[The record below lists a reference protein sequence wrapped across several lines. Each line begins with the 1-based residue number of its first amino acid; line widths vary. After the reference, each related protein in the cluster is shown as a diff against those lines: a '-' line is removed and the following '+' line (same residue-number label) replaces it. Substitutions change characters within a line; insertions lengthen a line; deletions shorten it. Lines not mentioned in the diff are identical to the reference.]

1 VAGQALEVIAGLL
14 VLGGLALA
22 VVGMLGWRRRLP
34 RNRFAGVRTVN
45 TLRDDET
52 FAVGNQ
58 IGAPLSMAAGAVA
71 VLGGL
76 AVLAT
81 PSTAVRLTLIVPAAL
96 GALVLT
102 LVGGVLGDRA
112 AKLVPVPTLGGCSGV
127 CTGCSLVD
135 GCGSG
140 GAGGSGESDAPSAA
154 NASHAVNAPRAVSKD
169 TVSADAVSS
178 PDVTSDGPASN

>member
-14 VLGGLALA
+14 VIGGLALA
-22 VVGMLGWRRRLP
+22 VVGVLGWRRRLP

-71 VLGGL
+71 ALGGL

-81 PSTAVRLTLIVPAAL
+81 PSGAVRLTLIVLAAL

-102 LVGGVLGDRA
+102 MVGGVLGDRA
-112 AKLVPVPTLGGCSGV
+112 AKLVPAPTLGGCSGV

-135 GCGSG
+135 GCGPGAAGPGAAGADSVT
-140 GAGGSGESDAPSAA
+140 GAGVTGAG
-154 NASHAVNAPRAVSKD
+154 
-169 TVSADAVSS
+169 VSS
-178 PDVTSDGPASN
+178 TDVSGARVTSDGPSAG

>member
-1 VAGQALEVIAGLL
+1 VIAGLL

-22 VVGMLGWRRRLP
+22 VVGILGWRRRLP

-81 PSTAVRLTLIVPAAL
+81 PSTAVRLTLIVLAAL

-102 LVGGVLGDRA
+102 AVGGVLGDRA

-127 CTGCSLVD
+127 CAGCSLVD

-140 GAGGSGESDAPSAA
+140 DSVGSADSGGSGGSDAASAGTA
-154 NASHAVNAPRAVSKD
+154 ARAVTKD

-178 PDVTSDGPASN
+178 PDVTSDEPASN

>member
-1 VAGQALEVIAGLL
+1 MIAGLL

-22 VVGMLGWRRRLP
+22 VVGILGWRRRLP

-81 PSTAVRLTLIVPAAL
+81 PSTAVRLTLIVLAAL
-96 GALVLT
+96 GGLVLT
-102 LVGGVLGDRA
+102 AVGGVLGDRA

-127 CTGCSLVD
+127 CAGCSLVD
-135 GCGSG
+135 GCGSAG
-140 GAGGSGESDAPSAA
+140 SGGSAGSDAAGAG
-154 NASHAVNAPRAVSKD
+154 NAEGAVTKD

-178 PDVTSDGPASN
+178 PDVTSDEPASK

>member
-1 VAGQALEVIAGLL
+1 MIAGLL

-22 VVGMLGWRRRLP
+22 VVGILGWRRRLP

-81 PSTAVRLTLIVPAAL
+81 PSTAVRLTLIVLAAL
-96 GALVLT
+96 GGLVLT
-102 LVGGVLGDRA
+102 AVGGVLGDRA

-127 CTGCSLVD
+127 CAGCSLVD
-135 GCGSG
+135 GCGSAG
-140 GAGGSGESDAPSAA
+140 SGDSGGSDAAGAG
-154 NASHAVNAPRAVSKD
+154 NAEGAVTKD

-178 PDVTSDGPASN
+178 PDVTSDEPASN

>member
-1 VAGQALEVIAGLL
+1 VIAGLL

-22 VVGMLGWRRRLP
+22 VVGILGWRRRLP

-52 FAVGNQ
+52 FAVGNL

-81 PSTAVRLTLIVPAAL
+81 PSTAVRLTLIVLAAL

-102 LVGGVLGDRA
+102 AVGGVLGDRA

-127 CTGCSLVD
+127 CAGCSLVD

-140 GAGGSGESDAPSAA
+140 DSVGSADSGGSGGSGGSDAASAGNGA
-154 NASHAVNAPRAVSKD
+154 RGVTKD

-178 PDVTSDGPASN
+178 PDVTSDEPAAN

>member
-1 VAGQALEVIAGLL
+1 MIAGLL

-22 VVGMLGWRRRLP
+22 VVGVLGWRRRLP

-52 FAVGNQ
+52 FAVGNH

-71 VLGGL
+71 ALGGL

-81 PSTAVRLTLIVPAAL
+81 PSTAVRLTLIVLAAL
-96 GALVLT
+96 GGLVLT
-102 LVGGVLGDRA
+102 AVGGVLGDKA

-127 CTGCSLVD
+127 CAGCSLVD

-140 GAGGSGESDAPSAA
+140 DSVGSADSGGSDAASAGTA
-154 NASHAVNAPRAVSKD
+154 ARAVTKD

-178 PDVTSDGPASN
+178 PDVTSDEPASN

>member
-1 VAGQALEVIAGLL
+1 VAGQALGVIAGLL

-22 VVGMLGWRRRLP
+22 VVGILGWRRLLP

-81 PSTAVRLTLIVPAAL
+81 PSTAVRLTLIVLAAL
-96 GALVLT
+96 GGLGLT
-102 LVGGVLGDRA
+102 AVGGVLGDRA

-127 CTGCSLVD
+127 CAGCSLVD
-135 GCGSG
+135 GCGSDG
-140 GAGGSGESDAPSAA
+140 SGGSAGSDAAGAGNAA
-154 NASHAVNAPRAVSKD
+154 RAVTKD

-178 PDVTSDGPASN
+178 PDVTSDEPASN

>member
-1 VAGQALEVIAGLL
+1 VAGQALAVIAGLL

-22 VVGMLGWRRRLP
+22 VVGILGWRRRLP

-81 PSTAVRLTLIVPAAL
+81 PSTAVRLTLIVLAAL

-102 LVGGVLGDRA
+102 VVGGVLGDKA

-140 GAGGSGESDAPSAA
+140 GAAGSG
-154 NASHAVNAPRAVSKD
+154 
-169 TVSADAVSS
+169 AVSS
-178 PDVTSDGPASN
+178 ADVTSDEPAAN

>member
-14 VLGGLALA
+14 VIGGLALA
-22 VVGMLGWRRRLP
+22 VVGILGWRRLLP

-52 FAVGNQ
+52 FTVGNQ

-81 PSTAVRLTLIVPAAL
+81 PSTAVRLTLIVLAAL
-96 GALVLT
+96 GGLVLT
-102 LVGGVLGDRA
+102 AVGGVLGDRA

-127 CTGCSLVD
+127 CAGCSLVD
-135 GCGSG
+135 GCGPDGSG
-140 GAGGSGESDAPSAA
+140 GSDGSDAAGAVTAA
-154 NASHAVNAPRAVSKD
+154 GAVSKD

-178 PDVTSDGPASN
+178 PDVTSDEPASN

>member
-1 VAGQALEVIAGLL
+1 MIAGLL

-22 VVGMLGWRRRLP
+22 VVGILGWRRLLP

-81 PSTAVRLTLIVPAAL
+81 PSTAVRLTLIVLAAL
-96 GALVLT
+96 GGLGLT
-102 LVGGVLGDRA
+102 AVGGVLGDRA

-127 CTGCSLVD
+127 CAGCSLVD
-135 GCGSG
+135 GCGSDG
-140 GAGGSGESDAPSAA
+140 SGGSAGSDAAGAGNAA
-154 NASHAVNAPRAVSKD
+154 RAVTKD

-178 PDVTSDGPASN
+178 PDVTSDEPASN

>member
-1 VAGQALEVIAGLL
+1 VIAGLL

-22 VVGMLGWRRRLP
+22 VVGILGWRRLLP

-81 PSTAVRLTLIVPAAL
+81 PSTAVRLTLIVLAAL
-96 GALVLT
+96 GGLVLAAI
-102 LVGGVLGDRA
+102 GGVLGDRA

-127 CTGCSLVD
+127 CAGCSLVD
-135 GCGSG
+135 GCGSAG
-140 GAGGSGESDAPSAA
+140 SGGSAGSDAEGAGTAA
-154 NASHAVNAPRAVSKD
+154 RAVTKD

-178 PDVTSDGPASN
+178 PDVTSDEPSSN

>member
-1 VAGQALEVIAGLL
+1 VIAGLL

-22 VVGMLGWRRRLP
+22 AVGILGWRRRLP

-58 IGAPLSMAAGAVA
+58 IGAPLSMAAGAVS

-76 AVLAT
+76 AGLAT
-81 PSTAVRLTLIVPAAL
+81 PSTAVRLTLIVLAAL
-96 GALVLT
+96 GGLVLT
-102 LVGGVLGDRA
+102 AVGGVLGDKA

-127 CTGCSLVD
+127 CAGCSLVD

-140 GAGGSGESDAPSAA
+140 DSVGSGGSDAAGGSGAA
-154 NASHAVNAPRAVSKD
+154 GAGTAARAVTKD

-178 PDVTSDGPASN
+178 PDVTSDEPASN

>member
-1 VAGQALEVIAGLL
+1 VIAGLL

-22 VVGMLGWRRRLP
+22 VVGILGWRRRLP

-58 IGAPLSMAAGAVA
+58 IGAPLSMAAGAVS

-81 PSTAVRLTLIVPAAL
+81 PSTAVRLTLIVLAAV

-102 LVGGVLGDRA
+102 AVGGLLGDRA

-127 CTGCSLVD
+127 CAGCSLVD
-135 GCGSG
+135 GCGSDG
-140 GAGGSGESDAPSAA
+140 SGGSAGSDAAGAG
-154 NASHAVNAPRAVSKD
+154 NAEGAVTKD
-169 TVSADAVSS
+169 TVSADTVSS
-178 PDVTSDGPASN
+178 PDVTSDEPASN

>member
-1 VAGQALEVIAGLL
+1 VIAGLL

-22 VVGMLGWRRRLP
+22 VVGILGWRRRLP

-81 PSTAVRLTLIVPAAL
+81 PSTAVRLTLIVLAAL

-102 LVGGVLGDRA
+102 AVGGVLGDRA

-127 CTGCSLVD
+127 CAGCSLVD

-140 GAGGSGESDAPSAA
+140 DSVGSADSGGSDGSDAASAGTA
-154 NASHAVNAPRAVSKD
+154 ARAVTKD
-169 TVSADAVSS
+169 TVRADAVSS
-178 PDVTSDGPASN
+178 PDVTSDEPASN

>member
-1 VAGQALEVIAGLL
+1 VAGQAFEVIAGLL

-22 VVGMLGWRRRLP
+22 VVGILGWRRRLP

-81 PSTAVRLTLIVPAAL
+81 PSTAVRLTLIVLAAL
-96 GALVLT
+96 GGLVLT
-102 LVGGVLGDRA
+102 AIGGVLGDRA
-112 AKLVPVPTLGGCSGV
+112 AKLVPVPSLGGCSGV
-127 CTGCSLVD
+127 CAGCSLVD
-135 GCGSG
+135 GCGSDG
-140 GAGGSGESDAPSAA
+140 SGGSAGSDAAGAGTAA
-154 NASHAVNAPRAVSKD
+154 RAVTKD

-178 PDVTSDGPASN
+178 PDVTSDEPASN

>member
-1 VAGQALEVIAGLL
+1 VIAGLL

-22 VVGMLGWRRRLP
+22 VVGILGWRRLLP

-81 PSTAVRLTLIVPAAL
+81 PSTAVRLTLIVLAAL
-96 GALVLT
+96 GGLGLT
-102 LVGGVLGDRA
+102 AVGGVLGDRA

-127 CTGCSLVD
+127 CAGCSLVD
-135 GCGSG
+135 GCGSDG
-140 GAGGSGESDAPSAA
+140 SGGSAGSDAAGAGNAA
-154 NASHAVNAPRAVSKD
+154 RAVTKD

-178 PDVTSDGPASN
+178 PDVTSDEPSSN

>member
-1 VAGQALEVIAGLL
+1 MIAGLL

-22 VVGMLGWRRRLP
+22 VVGILGWRRRLP

-81 PSTAVRLTLIVPAAL
+81 PSTAVRLTLIVLAAL

-102 LVGGVLGDRA
+102 AVGGVLGDRA

-127 CTGCSLVD
+127 CAGCSLVD

-140 GAGGSGESDAPSAA
+140 DSGGSGGSDAASAGTA
-154 NASHAVNAPRAVSKD
+154 ARAVTKD

-178 PDVTSDGPASN
+178 PDVTSDEPSSN

>member
-1 VAGQALEVIAGLL
+1 
-14 VLGGLALA
+14 
-22 VVGMLGWRRRLP
+22 VVGILGWRRRLP

-81 PSTAVRLTLIVPAAL
+81 PSTAVRLTLLVLAAL
-96 GALVLT
+96 GGLGLT
-102 LVGGVLGDRA
+102 AVGGVLGDRA

-127 CTGCSLVD
+127 CAGCSLVD

-140 GAGGSGESDAPSAA
+140 ASGSGDSVGSADSGDSGGSDAASARTA
-154 NASHAVNAPRAVSKD
+154 ARAVTKD

-178 PDVTSDGPASN
+178 PDVTSDESSN

>member
-1 VAGQALEVIAGLL
+1 MIAGLL

-22 VVGMLGWRRRLP
+22 VVGILGWRRRLP

-58 IGAPLSMAAGAVA
+58 IGAPLSMAAGAVS

-81 PSTAVRLTLIVPAAL
+81 PSTAVRLTLIVLAAL
-96 GALVLT
+96 GGLGLT
-102 LVGGVLGDRA
+102 AVGGVLGDRA

-127 CTGCSLVD
+127 CAGCSLVD
-135 GCGSG
+135 GCGSDG
-140 GAGGSGESDAPSAA
+140 SGGSAGSDAAGAG
-154 NASHAVNAPRAVSKD
+154 NAEGAVTKD
-169 TVSADAVSS
+169 TVSADTVSS
-178 PDVTSDGPASN
+178 PDVTSDEPASN